1 MKKIVLIMALLAMSL
16 LLASCGNSE
25 GPLTEAQQAEKY
37 GLSVE
42 EFKEQKDAAAR
53 MNMTIEQ
60 HLNMS
65 DWSMDNSMMDMSDDS
80 AMIEDDNDTTSVMPE
95 WAHRMPDGTIMNADG
110 SIVGEDDSTKNEWT
124 HMMPDGTTMSNDA
137 AMSAD
142 STHTMDDGT
151 VMTDSEMHMEMMHEG
166 DDIEEHGSNSHGDHG

>member
-1 MKKIVLIMALLAMSL
+1 MKKIVLIVSLLIMSL

-80 AMIEDDNDTTSVMPE
+80 SMIEDDSEMIDDMPE
-95 WAHRMPDGTIMNADG
+95 WAHRMPDGSIMNADG
-110 SIVGEDDSTKNEWT
+110 SIVTGT
-124 HMMPDGTTMSNDA
+124 HTMSDGTTMSNDS

-142 STHTMDDGT
+142 STHTMEDGT
-151 VMTDSEMHMEMMHEG
+151 VMTDSEMHMEMMHKG
-166 DDIEEHGSNSHGDHG
+166 DDIEKHGSDGHGDHE

>member
-80 AMIEDDNDTTSVMPE
+80 SMIEDDSEEKMVMPE
-95 WAHRMPDGTIMNADG
+95 WAHKMPDGSIMLA
-110 SIVGEDDSTKNEWT
+110 
-124 HMMPDGTTMSNDA
+124 DGTTMSGNHTMEDGSMMKNDE
-137 AMSAD
+137 AMSGD
-142 STHTMDDGT
+142 STHIMEDGT
-151 VMTDSEMHMEMMHEG
+151 TMTDSEMHMEMMHEW
-166 DDIEEHGSNSHGDHG
+166 DDMEAHGSDTHGDHE

>member
-1 MKKIVLIMALLAMSL
+1 MKKIVLIMSLLLISV
-16 LLASCGNSE
+16 LLASCGNSSD
-25 GPLTEAQQAEKY
+25 GPLTEAEQAEKY
-37 GLSVE
+37 GMSVA

-65 DWSMDNSMMDMSDDS
+65 DDSSMDNSMMDMSDDS
-80 AMIEDDNDTTSVMPE
+80 SMIEDDSEMNDDMPE
-95 WAHRMPDGTIMNADG
+95 WAHRMPDWSIMNADG
-110 SIVGEDDSTKNEWT
+110 SIVTGT
-124 HMMPDGTTMSNDA
+124 HTMSDGTTMSNDS

-166 DDIEEHGSNSHGDHG
+166 DDIEEHGSGNHGDHG